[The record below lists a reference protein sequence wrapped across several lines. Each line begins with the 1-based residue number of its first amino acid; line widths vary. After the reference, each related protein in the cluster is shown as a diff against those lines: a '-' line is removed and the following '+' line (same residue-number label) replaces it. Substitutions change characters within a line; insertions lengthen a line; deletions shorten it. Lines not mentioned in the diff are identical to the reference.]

1 MRIPLTDI
9 ELATGNF
16 SKGCIMSSGGFG
28 SVYTAELDHVDKA
41 YCLAIERENEH
52 EVPKKRSTVAIKCI
66 IDTEDLIAERG
77 FYAEI
82 EMLTS
87 CKHSN
92 IIALLGFCDEGR
104 KLILI
109 YEYASNKS
117 LSDYLLRTSKI
128 VSDSWAKRV
137 KICLDV
143 AKGLSCLHTTEGDR
157 PEIVHRDIKS
167 ANILLND
174 NFEAKI
180 GDFGLSLFLTVSEDT
195 PYYKKTPGT
204 EGYMDP
210 QYKKDAMLK
219 KESDVYSF
227 GVVLFE
233 ILCGTLAYDPKY
245 NNTGLALVARQN
257 FSKGAIKEM
266 VDPKIKEEVTKT
278 IFTSAKGPSQESL
291 DSFSNIAYKCLSEAQ
306 SDRPTMENVVKE
318 LEKAL
323 YFQEIRK
330 DVHQISLEDIRSATD
345 KFSRERYLGR
355 GGFGEVYRGE
365 VTQANGTTTSIAAK
379 RFSVRNRGNDQL
391 ARELKVLIN
400 HKHENV
406 IDLIGYCEEGEE
418 RIVVYEYMSNGS
430 LEKHLDNASLTWGK
444 RLKICIDIASGLDF
458 LHGGS
463 TTGEVVIHRNIKSSK
478 ILLDANMSAKI
489 GGFGLSAIHSVDQET
504 VLVEE
509 IAGTV
514 FYIAPEYG
522 RTGVLSK
529 ECDIYS
535 FGIVLFETMLQK
547 FAYST
552 EFHRSDG
559 QSLGPFI
566 KGLYKEGKLDEV
578 VFEGTDEHI
587 APQSLTIFRRI
598 AIQCLNEKREERP
611 TAREVMVQLKKALEI
626 QVSFSLII

>member
-1 MRIPLTDI
+1 
-9 ELATGNF
+9 
-16 SKGCIMSSGGFG
+16 
-28 SVYTAELDHVDKA
+28 
-41 YCLAIERENEH
+41 
-52 EVPKKRSTVAIKCI
+52 
-66 IDTEDLIAERG
+66 
-77 FYAEI
+77 
-82 EMLTS
+82 MLTS

-92 IIALLGFCDEGR
+92 IITLLGFCDEGR

-143 AKGLSCLHTTEGDR
+143 AKGLSFLHTTEGDR
-157 PEIVHRDIKS
+157 QEIVHRDIKS
-167 ANILLND
+167 ANILLNE

-180 GDFGLSLFLTVSEDT
+180 GDFGLSLFLTVSEDS

-204 EGYMDP
+204 EGYVDP
-210 QYKKDAMLK
+210 QYKKDAGLK

-233 ILCGTLAYDPKY
+233 ILCGRLAYDPIY
-245 NNTGLALVARQN
+245 NNPGLALIARQN

-266 VDPKIKEEVTKT
+266 VDPKIKEEVTKNY
-278 IFTSAKGPSQESL
+278 FTSVKGPNQESL
-291 DSFSNIAYKCLSEAQ
+291 DTFSNIAYKCLAEAQ

-330 DVHQISLEDIRSATD
+330 DVLQISLEDIRSATD
-345 KFSRERYLGR
+345 KFSPERYLGS

-365 VTQANGTTTSIAAK
+365 VTQANGTTTSIIAK
-379 RFSVRNRGNDQL
+379 RFSVGNRKYNQL
-391 ARELKVLIN
+391 ATELNVLIN
-400 HKHENV
+400 YKHENV
-406 IDLIGYCEEGEE
+406 IALIGYCEEGEE
-418 RIVVYEYMSNGS
+418 RIAVYEYMSYGS
-430 LEKHLDNASLTWGK
+430 LEKHLDSASLTWGK
-444 RLKICIDIASGLDF
+444 RLKICVDIASGLDF

-463 TTGEVVIHRNIKSSK
+463 ITGEVVIHRNIKSSN

-489 GGFGLSAIHSVDQET
+489 SYFGLSVIHSVDQET
-504 VLVEE
+504 VLVDD
-509 IAGTV
+509 IAGTEP
-514 FYIAPEYG
+514 YIDPEYG

-529 ECDIYS
+529 QCDIYS
-535 FGIVLFETMLQK
+535 FGIVLFEIMLQK
-547 FAYST
+547 VAYSA
-552 EFHRSDG
+552 EFNKSD
-559 QSLGPFI
+559 SRYLGPFI

-587 APQSLTIFRRI
+587 APQSLTLFRRI
-598 AIQCLNEKREERP
+598 AIQCLNEKWEERP
-611 TAREVMVQLKKALEI
+611 TAREVIVQLKKALEI
-626 QVSFSLII
+626 QVSFSLIVKELV